1 MRFPFSICHISQLH
15 QRPGTLSH
23 ILCHSQCVMEREEI
37 STYFGP
43 CPVHPSVQEK
53 SWQGA
58 VPQDFCDFH
67 WVFHWEGRVEIGG
80 VACSRVQTWRPLEFL
95 QLSVSDP
102 EVHGFGVCP
111 PKAALNLV
119 SLLSDHD
126 SGNFR
131 CFQSHK
137 ACSITVIK
145 TTVFPSD
152 FIVPSHIKF
161 QSYCPLAYFSRYKIT
176 SLFFWILYWIDVY
189 ILTYFSYYFRISFI
203 SSNLTQE
210 QI

>member
-1 MRFPFSICHISQLH
+1 MWWRERRSLLTLTHALCIPLYRRSPGKELSPKTFVTSI
-15 QRPGTLSH
+15 R
-23 ILCHSQCVMEREEI
+23 
-37 STYFGP
+37 YFIR
-43 CPVHPSVQEK
+43 
-53 SWQGA
+53 
-58 VPQDFCDFH
+58 
-67 WVFHWEGRVEIGG
+67 EGRVEIGG

-111 PKAALNLV
+111 PKAALNLI
-119 SLLSDHD
+119 SLPSDHG

-137 ACSITVIK
+137 ACPGTVIK

-152 FIVPSHIKF
+152 FIVPGHIKLR
-161 QSYCPLAYFSRYKIT
+161 SYCPLAYFSRYKIT
-176 SLFFWILYWIDVY
+176 SLFSLILYWIDVY

-203 SSNLTQE
+203 SSNITQE